1 MKSAEIC
8 TNCILPANFPNVSF
22 DENGVCN
29 HCRSFKGVE
38 LLEESRKKYEKHFLE
53 LIEKYKGKS
62 DYDVL
67 MCYSGGKDS
76 TYTMKLFK
84 RKYNLSVLAVT
95 FDNGFISPKA
105 VENMSKVVEVIGVDH
120 IIFKIRFDL
129 LKKVFA
135 TAATEELYPKK
146 TLERASTIC
155 TSCISFVKFIALKTA
170 LEKEI
175 PFIGYGWSPG
185 QAPIQSSLL
194 KTNPA
199 LIRMTQ
205 KVMYAP
211 LHKVV
216 GDDVNPYF
224 LGEKHFRKSEDF
236 PYNVHPLAFLE
247 YNEGKIIET
256 LNKLGWEKPDDTDPN
271 STNCLLNAFANEVHE
286 KRYGYNPYVFEI
298 AKMVREGVMKRE
310 EGLMKFSASVP
321 AELVNFAKK
330 RLMI

>member
-1 MKSAEIC
+1 MEIC
-8 TNCILPANFPNVSF
+8 KNCILPANFPGITF
-22 DENGVCN
+22 DEEGVCN
-29 HCRSFKGVE
+29 HCRSFKGSEV
-38 LLEESRKKYEKHFLE
+38 LEESRRKYEKSFID
-53 LIEKYKGKS
+53 LIEKNKGRS

-76 TYTMKLFK
+76 TYTMNLFK
-84 RKYNLSVLAVT
+84 RRYNLTILAVT

-105 VENMSKVVEVIGVDH
+105 MENMSNVVDGIGVDH
-120 IIFKIRFDL
+120 IIFKVRFDL

-135 TAATEELYPKK
+135 TAATQELYPKK

-155 TSCISFVKFIALKTA
+155 TSCISFVKFIAIKMA

-185 QAPIQSSLL
+185 QAPIQSSLM

-205 KVMYAP
+205 KIMYGP
-211 LHKVV
+211 LHKVL
-216 GDDVNPYF
+216 GDDVKPYF
-224 LGEKHFRKSEDF
+224 LQEKHYVKGKDF

-247 YNEGKIIET
+247 YNEENIIEG
-256 LNKLGWEKPDDTDPN
+256 LKDLGWEKPDDTDPN

-298 AKMVREGVMKRE
+298 AKMVREGVMERE
-310 EGLMKFSASVP
+310 EGMVKFSTSVP

-330 RLMI
+330 KLNID